1 MAFDAFLKIDGI
13 EGESNDSK
21 HKGEIEVLSFAWN
34 VSHPASSSSGRS
46 GSGKAKLTD
55 FQVMK
60 VLDKAS
66 PLLFEA
72 CCSGDHISEALFT
85 ARKAGESKFEFL
97 KIKMSDVII
106 TSVSPGGS
114 SAAGD
119 LPMESVSLSFSKIE
133 QEVFS
138 LDPSG
143 KPSGS
148 SKSSCSP
155 RLVDRDQ

>member
-13 EGESNDSK
+13 EGESSDSK
-21 HKGEIEVLSFAWN
+21 HKGEIEVLSFSWN
-34 VSHPASSSSGRS
+34 VSHPAQGGR
-46 GSGKAKLTD
+46 AKLTA
-55 FQVMK
+55 FQIVK

-72 CCSGDHISEALFT
+72 CCTGDHISEALFT
-85 ARKAGESKFEFL
+85 ARKAGGEKFEFL

-106 TSVSPGGS
+106 TSVSPAGS
-114 SAAGD
+114 SGGD
-119 LPMESVSLSFSKIE
+119 LPMESVSLNFSKIE

-143 KPSGS
+143 KPGES

-155 RLVDRDQ
+155 RQVSRDQ

>member
-13 EGESNDSK
+13 DGESNDSK
-21 HKGEIEVLSFAWN
+21 HKGEIEVLSFSWN
-34 VSHPASSSSGRS
+34 VSHPDKGGR
-46 GSGKAKLTD
+46 AKLTA
-55 FQVMK
+55 FQIVK

-72 CCSGDHISEALFT
+72 CCTGDHISEALFT

-106 TSVSPGGS
+106 TSVSPSGS

>member
-13 EGESNDSK
+13 DGESTDSK
-21 HKGEIEVLSFAWN
+21 HKGEIEVLSFSWN
-34 VSHPASSSSGRS
+34 VSHPTRGR
-46 GSGKAKLTD
+46 AKLTA
-55 FQVMK
+55 FQVVK
-60 VLDKAS
+60 NLDKAS

-72 CCSGDHISEALFT
+72 CCTGDHISEALFT

-106 TSVSPGGS
+106 TSVSPGGAS
-114 SAAGD
+114 GGD